1 MAEVTGLRN
10 NVLSFPIYGLPYGVV
25 FPILDN
31 TGALVTGA
39 AGLDSEF
46 SANGDTFT
54 DCTNEATEIGS
65 TGMYYLLLTNSE
77 MAANV
82 VAVITKTSTTDA
94 KTTPIVLYPRQK
106 VVIHNGTAQTGSSNS
121 ITLDSGAS
129 ALDDAYNGMVI
140 LGSLD
145 SNLEVRM
152 ITDYVGS
159 TKVAAVTP
167 NWVTTP
173 DSDDTFI
180 IYLPEGV
187 QIPQANVVAVSGDAT
202 AADNLESYLDGSEFM
217 PVDAFMQKFT
227 VTGVTL
233 QPKKPDGTTN
243 TGYSR
248 TVGTDP
254 AAEPI
259 VSST

>member
-1 MAEVTGLRN
+1 MAEVTALRN
-10 NVLSFPIYGLPYGVV
+10 NALSYPLVALPWGVV

-31 TGALVTGA
+31 TGAPVTGA
-39 AGLDSEF
+39 AGLDSEV
-46 SANGDTFT
+46 SLNADTPI

-65 TGMYYLLLTNSE
+65 SGMYYLLLTNSE
-77 MAANV
+77 MNANV
-82 VAVITKTSTTDA
+82 VTIITKTSTTDA
-94 KTTPIVLYPRQK
+94 KTTPIVLYPRPK
-106 VVIHNGTAQTGSSNS
+106 VTIRSGTAQGGTGSS

-129 ALDDAYNGMVI
+129 ALDDFYNGMVVA
-140 LGSLD
+140 GTLD
-145 SNLEVRM
+145 SNLEVRF
-152 ITDYVGS
+152 ITDYDGS
-159 TKVAAVTP
+159 TKVASVSTS
-167 NWVTTP
+167 WVTTP

-227 VTGVTL
+227 VTGGTL